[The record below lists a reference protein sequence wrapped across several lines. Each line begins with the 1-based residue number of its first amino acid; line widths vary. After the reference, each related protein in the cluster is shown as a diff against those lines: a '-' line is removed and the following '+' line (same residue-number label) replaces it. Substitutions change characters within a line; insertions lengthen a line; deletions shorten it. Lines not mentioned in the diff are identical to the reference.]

1 MTSTTKNSLIGFNDK
16 SLANKTLDTVRQ
28 SVFSQA
34 KQNTESR
41 QQSMLEASIQSDLD
55 TDIDKASQMAPK
67 SKGKAPP
74 VIKKKAT
81 KDDDEWE
88 EAKLKAKKKDIKK
101 LKEVFEND
109 NAVASLLRRCDEIKA
124 KRNPKLSIWYAG
136 SGDKTGVK
144 E

>member
-1 MTSTTKNSLIGFNDK
+1 MTSTNNNSLIGFNDK

-88 EAKLKAKKKDIKK
+88 EAKLNAKKKDIKK

-136 SGDKTGVK
+136 SDKTGVK